1 VADCAPVALVAGDA
15 IAAVHVGWRGLLA
28 GIIPATVEVIRTR
41 GRGGVRAVIGPCI
54 SATHYEFGARELD
67 HVAQRVGMEVRARTA
82 DGAPALDLRAG
93 VRAALDG
100 AGVDERTD
108 IDVCTF
114 TSDVHFSHR
123 RDGVTGRQALIV
135 TRER

>member
-1 VADCAPVALVAGDA
+1 
-15 IAAVHVGWRGLLA
+15 
-28 GIIPATVEVIRTR
+28 
-41 GRGGVRAVIGPCI
+41 
-54 SATHYEFGARELD
+54 
-67 HVAQRVGMEVRARTA
+67 MEVRARTA

-100 AGVDERTD
+100 AGIDEPTD
-108 IDVCTF
+108 IDVCTYA
-114 TSDVHFSHR
+114 SDAHFSYR